1 MKHRFFP
8 SYLPALVLLL
18 LPLALCL
25 LAGDA
30 SAAQSVGIKLPEN
43 PVPAYITLG
52 ILACS
57 AVLFFTEVIPMPITA
72 LLVPVAL
79 VLTKVLSS
87 KVAFSFFGDPTVV
100 LFMAM
105 FIVGEG
111 TFVTGFAD
119 KIGNLA
125 MRVSHGSQRL
135 LLLSTM
141 IAVGGLSIVL
151 SNTGTVAVCLPMVIA
166 MCLSS
171 KIAPSKLL
179 IPMAFAS
186 SLGGTISLV
195 GTPPNG
201 IINAMLDQTPGIEP
215 FGFFE
220 FGLIGIPLFLA
231 GILYFALVGHR
242 FLPAARAGVQ
252 DLAGSAPAQA
262 RRTDKMWRAILV
274 FAFVVV
280 MMVTKLIPLTTAAVL
295 GACLMVIT
303 KCMTMREAYRSV
315 DWTTIFLFAG
325 MLSMSAAMKDSG
337 AAAIVAH
344 AVVTKVSDPWI
355 LMLVCCSL
363 TAIVTNF
370 MSNTATAALMA
381 PLAMPIAQATGISPL
396 PIVMG
401 IAISASACFLTPI
414 ATPPNTIV
422 FGPGRYNFAD
432 YVKCGWPLQLIAILM
447 CWLLIPLIWPFHP

>member
-30 SAAQSVGIKLPEN
+30 SAAQSAGIKLPEN
-43 PVPAYITLG
+43 PAPAYITLG

-166 MCLSS
+166 MCISS

-201 IINAMLDQTPGIEP
+201 IINAMLGQTPGVEP

-220 FGLIGIPLFLA
+220 FGLIGVPLLLA
-231 GILYFALVGHR
+231 GSLYFAVIGHR

-274 FAFVVV
+274 FVFVVV
-280 MMVTKLIPLTTAAVL
+280 MMVTKLRIGDANTMMAEGGIQAADKP
-295 GACLMVIT
+295 G
-303 KCMTMREAYRSV
+303 
-315 DWTTIFLFAG
+315 
-325 MLSMSAAMKDSG
+325 DSPAQHYLDVMG
-337 AAAIVAH
+337 GGHYCNRPELVR
-344 AVVTKVSDPWI
+344 KLVSDGPACIQW
-355 LMLVCCSL
+355 LNELGVE
-363 TAIVTNF
+363 F
-370 MSNTATAALMA
+370 DKA
-381 PLAMPIAQATGISPL
+381 PDGTMITTHGGGTSRKRMHA
-396 PIVMG
+396 
-401 IAISASACFLTPI
+401 
-414 ATPPNTIV
+414 
-422 FGPGRYNFAD
+422 
-432 YVKCGWPLQLIAILM
+432 
-447 CWLLIPLIWPFHP
+447 

>member
-8 SYLPALVLLL
+8 PHLPALVLLL

-30 SAAQSVGIKLPEN
+30 SAAQPAGIKLPEN

-171 KIAPSKLL
+171 KIAPS
-179 IPMAFAS
+179 
-186 SLGGTISLV
+186 G
-195 GTPPNG
+195 
-201 IINAMLDQTPGIEP
+201 
-215 FGFFE
+215 
-220 FGLIGIPLFLA
+220 
-231 GILYFALVGHR
+231 
-242 FLPAARAGVQ
+242 
-252 DLAGSAPAQA
+252 
-262 RRTDKMWRAILV
+262 
-274 FAFVVV
+274 
-280 MMVTKLIPLTTAAVL
+280 
-295 GACLMVIT
+295 
-303 KCMTMREAYRSV
+303 
-315 DWTTIFLFAG
+315 
-325 MLSMSAAMKDSG
+325 
-337 AAAIVAH
+337 
-344 AVVTKVSDPWI
+344 
-355 LMLVCCSL
+355 
-363 TAIVTNF
+363 
-370 MSNTATAALMA
+370 
-381 PLAMPIAQATGISPL
+381 
-396 PIVMG
+396 
-401 IAISASACFLTPI
+401 
-414 ATPPNTIV
+414 
-422 FGPGRYNFAD
+422 
-432 YVKCGWPLQLIAILM
+432 
-447 CWLLIPLIWPFHP
+447 

>member
-8 SYLPALVLLL
+8 SFLPALVLLL
-18 LPLALCL
+18 LPAVLCL

-30 SAAQSVGIKLPEN
+30 SAAQTSSIKLPEN

-201 IINAMLDQTPGIEP
+201 IINAMLDQTPGIQP

-220 FGLIGIPLFLA
+220 FGLIGVPLFLA
-231 GILYFALVGHR
+231 GILYFAVIGHR

-274 FAFVVV
+274 FVFVVL

-344 AVVTKVSDPWI
+344 AV
-355 LMLVCCSL
+355 
-363 TAIVTNF
+363 VTNF

>member
-30 SAAQSVGIKLPEN
+30 SAAQSAGIKLPEN

-151 SNTGTVAVCLPMVIA
+151 SNTGTAV
-166 MCLSS
+166 
-171 KIAPSKLL
+171 
-179 IPMAFAS
+179 
-186 SLGGTISLV
+186 T
-195 GTPPNG
+195 
-201 IINAMLDQTPGIEP
+201 
-215 FGFFE
+215 
-220 FGLIGIPLFLA
+220 
-231 GILYFALVGHR
+231 
-242 FLPAARAGVQ
+242 
-252 DLAGSAPAQA
+252 
-262 RRTDKMWRAILV
+262 
-274 FAFVVV
+274 
-280 MMVTKLIPLTTAAVL
+280 
-295 GACLMVIT
+295 
-303 KCMTMREAYRSV
+303 
-315 DWTTIFLFAG
+315 
-325 MLSMSAAMKDSG
+325 
-337 AAAIVAH
+337 H
-344 AVVTKVSDPWI
+344 AVATG
-355 LMLVCCSL
+355 
-363 TAIVTNF
+363 NF
-370 MSNTATAALMA
+370 SFYGPGLKLYLCALM
-381 PLAMPIAQATGISPL
+381 ITGRLELFTVIIL
-396 PIVMG
+396 
-401 IAISASACFLTPI
+401 FTR
-414 ATPPNTIV
+414 N
-422 FGPGRYNFAD
+422 FWGRNR
-432 YVKCGWPLQLIAILM
+432 
-447 CWLLIPLIWPFHP
+447 